1 MSEFYALS
9 AYLPLALCIGFYLL
23 GMVLRRRLRSGLI
36 NPLLVAILLCIAFL
50 QISGMPYETFSEGA
64 EPLSLLL
71 TPATVCLA
79 LPLYRQW
86 HFLRKY
92 PGAILCAVI
101 AGAVTSMGTV
111 LLLCRLLALE
121 HSMYVTLLPKS
132 ITTAIGMG
140 VAEELGGV
148 VTITVAVIVVTGILG
163 NLLGDVFCK
172 VFRLTHPVA
181 KGLAL
186 GASAHA
192 IGTAKAMELGEV
204 EGAISSLAIVLSGII
219 TVAGASVFAQF
230 A

>member
-1 MSEFYALS
+1 MSEFYVLS

-23 GMVLRRRLRSGLI
+23 GMVLRRRLNSGLI

-50 QISGMPYETFSEGA
+50 QISGMPYATFAEGA

-92 PGAILCAVI
+92 PGAILCAVTG
-101 AGAVTSMGTV
+101 GALTSMGTI
-111 LLLCRLLALE
+111 LLLCRLLSLE

-140 VAEELGGV
+140 VAEELGGI

-186 GASAHA
+186 GSSAHA

-204 EGAISSLAIVLSGII
+204 EGAISSLAIVLSGLI
-219 TVAGASVFAQF
+219 TVGGASVFAQF

>member
-1 MSEFYALS
+1 MSEFYVLS

-23 GMVLRRRLRSGLI
+23 GMVLRRRLNSGLI

-50 QISGMPYETFSEGA
+50 QISGMPYATFAEGA

-92 PGAILCAVI
+92 PGAILCAVT
-101 AGAVTSMGTV
+101 AEALTSMGTI
-111 LLLCRLLALE
+111 LLLCRLLSLE
-121 HSMYVTLLPKS
+121 HSMYMTLLPKS

-140 VAEELGGV
+140 VAEELGGI

-186 GASAHA
+186 GPSAHA

-204 EGAISSLAIVLSGII
+204 EGAISSLAIVLSGLI
-219 TVAGASVFAQF
+219 TVGGASVFAQF

>member
-23 GMVLRRRLRSGLI
+23 GMVLRRRFRGGLI

-50 QISGMPYETFSEGA
+50 QISGMPYATFAEGT

-86 HFLRKY
+86 HFLRQY
-92 PGAILCAVI
+92 PGAILCAVT
-101 AGAVTSMGTV
+101 AGALTSMCTV
-111 LLLCRLLALE
+111 LLLCRLLALD
-121 HSMYVTLLPKS
+121 HTVYVTLLPKS

-140 VAEELGGV
+140 VAEELGGM

-163 NLLGDVFCK
+163 NLMGDLFCK

-186 GASAHA
+186 GSSAHA

-204 EGAISSLAIVLSGII
+204 EGAISSLAIVLSGLI

>member
-1 MSEFYALS
+1 MSEFYVLS

-23 GMVLRRRLRSGLI
+23 GMVLRRRLNSGLI

-50 QISGMPYETFSEGA
+50 QISGMPYATFAEGA

-86 HFLRKY
+86 HFLQKY
-92 PGAILCAVI
+92 PGAILCAVT
-101 AGAVTSMGTV
+101 AGALTSMGTI
-111 LLLCRLLALE
+111 LLLCRLLSLE

-140 VAEELGGV
+140 VAEELGGI

-186 GASAHA
+186 GSSAHA

-204 EGAISSLAIVLSGII
+204 EGAISSLAIVLSGLI
-219 TVAGASVFAQF
+219 TVGGASVFAQF

>member
-1 MSEFYALS
+1 MSEFYVLS

-23 GMVLRRRLRSGLI
+23 GMVLRRCLNSGLI

-50 QISGMPYETFSEGA
+50 QISGMPYATFAEGA

-86 HFLRKY
+86 HFLQKY
-92 PGAILCAVI
+92 PGAILCAVT
-101 AGAVTSMGTV
+101 AGALTSMGTI
-111 LLLCRLLALE
+111 LLLCRLLSLE

-140 VAEELGGV
+140 VDEELGGI

-186 GASAHA
+186 GSSAHA

-204 EGAISSLAIVLSGII
+204 EGAISSLAIVLSGLI
-219 TVAGASVFAQF
+219 TVGGASVFAQF